1 MFKASKFGAYS
12 ELFRVQS
19 PDITVKKNGTL
30 IYPWDLIGCIPYV
43 IELSL
48 KSEEQGV
55 TRLAEAFFGWREREV
70 RGHK

>member
-1 MFKASKFGAYS
+1 MFKAPKFGTYS
-12 ELFRVQS
+12 ELFRLQS
-19 PDITVKKNGTL
+19 LDITAVKNGAL

-48 KSEEQGV
+48 KSEDQGV
-55 TRLAEAFFGWREREV
+55 TRLAEAFFGCREREV